1 MFSEDDK
8 IVYVVGAKRETIEV
22 QEKDIVKEIKW
33 NLKNIKEWVHR

>member
-8 IVYVVGAKRETIEV
+8 IVYVVGAKSKTIEV

-33 NLKNIKEWVHR
+33 NLKNTKELVHQ